1 MAVACLLLTAC
12 SKEDTRK
19 VMLLAG
25 TTWTAD
31 FENIENVNGWYSSG
45 QYQIDFRKDSC
56 TLSSVFQ
63 TVNEDGESMR
73 DGEPFS
79 MAGTHPYTYKDRE
92 ITIHINNEASAFC
105 FNYDDKAF
113 FLLANDSTITGDVE
127 ALGSFYNLVFHRID
141 RVNPSE
147 E

>member
-1 MAVACLLLTAC
+1 MFMAVACLLLTAC

-25 TTWTAD
+25 TTGTAD

-45 QYQIDFRKDSC
+45 QYQVDFRNDSC

-63 TVNEDGESMR
+63 TVNGDGESMR

-79 MAGTHPYTYKDRE
+79 MEGTHPYTFKE
-92 ITIHINNEASAFC
+92 NTITVHIDGSKSAFC
-105 FNYDDKAF
+105 FNYDYQAVF
-113 FLLANDSTITGDVE
+113 SLVNDSTMKGNVE
-127 ALGSFYNLVFHRID
+127 ALGRKYDLEFR
-141 RVNPSE
+141 RVD
-147 E
+147 